1 MKKRSTLLSKM
12 STLFL
17 SGLLTILPLTLTIA
31 LFNLSYKMLKSIL
44 RPVYR
49 LEPEYLRTIPASEF
63 ILTLLLILLIG
74 VIMRVFFLRSLVHA
88 LENLI
93 FKIPLLRPTYAGI
106 KQLVQ
111 AFNPHDHTKF
121 KKVVLVEFPAQNCYS
136 IGFLT
141 GDFHPSLSPSPDVYW
156 NVFIPMTPNPTHGFF
171 VVTQETRVKVLDI
184 TRQEAMALIISGGI
198 IQPDRLSKNDAS
210 KI

>member
-1 MKKRSTLLSKM
+1 MKTRNSFLSKIG
-12 STLFL
+12 TLFL

-31 LFNLSYKMLKSIL
+31 LFNISYKMLKSIL
-44 RPVYR
+44 RPVYH
-49 LEPEYLRTIPASEF
+49 LEPECFRIIPASEF
-63 ILTLLLILLIG
+63 LLTLLIILIIG
-74 VIMRVFFLRSLVHA
+74 LIMRVFFLRSIVDSI
-88 LENLI
+88 ERLI
-93 FKIPLLRPTYAGI
+93 SKIPLLRPTYAGI

-141 GDFHPSLSPSPDVYW
+141 GNFHPSLTPDSQVYW

-171 VVTQETRVKVLDI
+171 VITQESRVKVLNI
-184 TRQEAMALIISGGI
+184 SRQEAMALIISGGI
-198 IQPDRLSKNDAS
+198 IQPERLAKSEAPR
-210 KI
+210 

>member
-1 MKKRSTLLSKM
+1 MKIRSTVLNKM
-12 STLFL
+12 GTLFL

-49 LEPEYLRTIPASEF
+49 LEPEWLRMIPASEF
-63 ILTLLLILLIG
+63 ILSLVIILIIG
-74 VIMRVFFLRSLVHA
+74 LIMRVFFLRSIVDGI
-88 LENLI
+88 ENLI

-141 GDFHPSLSPSPDVYW
+141 GNFHPSLAPSSQIYW

-171 VVTQETRVKVLDI
+171 VVTQESRVKVLDI
-184 TRQEAMALIISGGI
+184 SRQEAMALIISGGI
-198 IQPDRLSKNDAS
+198 IQPERLAKSETPV
-210 KI
+210 